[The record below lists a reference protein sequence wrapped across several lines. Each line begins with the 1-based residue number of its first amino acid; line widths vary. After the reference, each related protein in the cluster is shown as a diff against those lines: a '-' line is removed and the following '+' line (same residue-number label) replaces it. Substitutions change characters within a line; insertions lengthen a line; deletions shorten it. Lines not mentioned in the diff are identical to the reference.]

1 MNWKLNM
8 LLLKGI
14 KSNVNTSAI
23 VNLLA
28 MYNGM
33 EKYQLVGHT
42 TLDKCLNP
50 ANDNLYIG
58 RFNNTFIITESNLP
72 KVFYNDPPNK
82 IEELML
88 GLTRNNN
95 EMLSLVLDNSKY
107 LWGYAFIKNQD
118 KIKCKLASQD
128 KGVIID
134 GESQEDTDNEL
145 LQKLKIIDKG
155 YLEGESKVF
164 TLMDSFIN
172 TRLDT
177 SSELLD
183 IKMSVYGSRT
193 DQAIEEIVDEVVGHL
208 NTKSHIF
215 SDLINPAIS
224 YMETRSDEVK
234 ANTINFWRNPESR
247 NLRMEIT
254 HLENDEEEIYDCSH
268 NCDLLTDCDKI
279 FNPRDLYD
287 FSNKFGDNG
296 KLMIRLEKEFLN
308 WFISNWYKING
319 QRLKNTY
326 QTIIENSS
334 ALGFDLNSM
343 NYDQVIWNYQNQY
356 KYSHELTEPEILQRL
371 NVYQVVTNH
380 TNSITR
386 TLTKDKKT
394 VTIEIKH
401 GKLLHT
407 NLPTDLVTLI
417 NKINSPSNKYDLLKT
432 MSQIIDILIE
442 NNYREI

>member
-1 MNWKLNM
+1 MSWKLNM
-8 LLLKGI
+8 LILKGI
-14 KSNVNTSAI
+14 NPDVDTSVI
-23 VNLLA
+23 VNLIA

-72 KVFYNDPPNK
+72 KVFYNDPPDK

-88 GLTRNNN
+88 GLTRNDN

-107 LWGYAFIKNQD
+107 LWGYAYMKNQD
-118 KIKCKLASQD
+118 KIKCKLVSQD
-128 KGVIID
+128 KGTIID
-134 GESQEDTDNEL
+134 GGSQDDTDNEL
-145 LQKLKIIDKG
+145 LHKLKTIDKEH
-155 YLEGESKVF
+155 LERESKVF
-164 TLMDSFIN
+164 ALMDSFIN

-177 SSELLD
+177 SNELLD
-183 IKMSVYGSRT
+183 TRMSVYGNRT

-215 SDLINPAIS
+215 PDLIDPAIS
-224 YMETRSDEVK
+224 FMETRSEAVK

-247 NLRMEIT
+247 NLRMEIA
-254 HLENDEEEIYDCSH
+254 HLENNEEEIYDCSH

-279 FNPRDLYD
+279 FSPSDMYD
-287 FSNKFGDNG
+287 FSNKFGDTS

-308 WFISNWYKING
+308 WFIGNWYKING
-319 QRLKNTY
+319 QRLKNTN

-343 NYDQVIWNYQNQY
+343 NYDQVIGNYQNQY
-356 KYSHELTEPEILQRL
+356 KYSYELTETEILQRL
-371 NVYQVVTNH
+371 NVYQVLSNH

-386 TLTKDKKT
+386 NLTKDKKT
-394 VTIEIKH
+394 VTLEIKK
-401 GKLLHT
+401 GKLSHT
-407 NLPTDLVTLI
+407 NLPTDLVSLI
-417 NKINSPSNKYDLLKT
+417 SRTTSSSNKYDLLKT
-432 MSQIIDILIE
+432 MSQIVDILIE